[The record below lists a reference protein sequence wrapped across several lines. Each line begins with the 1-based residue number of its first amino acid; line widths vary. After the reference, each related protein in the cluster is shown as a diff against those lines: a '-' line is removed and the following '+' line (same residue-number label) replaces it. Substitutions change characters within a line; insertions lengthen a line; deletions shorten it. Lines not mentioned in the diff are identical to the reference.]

1 MNGLLSPPGHAL
13 AQWLAALDSPAGSET
28 PAPPPLP
35 AVPVGPANEQ
45 VILGLITA
53 RPWRRSAVDAATVA
67 AITTRV
73 RQALRDGAPIEFSL
87 PFGGYRSWR
96 LPSSP
101 NLDWAEV
108 FWIRYLRGY
117 ADRLAA
123 VHPAGVRLSLT
134 YVGGVLGWVNLLP
147 QADQDLYLRQLRQ
160 LLVRFSSA
168 SVALRLVDHSEACG
182 GAAAVLMRLQG
193 ALAAQPPADA
203 AALARARRNLL
214 WPGGDPPPAA
224 AVEAA
229 ARRCAALMALEER
242 RAFNKFGPRIQL
254 SHLRGAA
261 LALHIGSCRS
271 AVAQPWVSQ
280 GYLQWRPDRQAW
292 IERLATASALPAA
305 LQAVPVRHRL
315 HDISPAL
322 ESLPLRID
330 GAAPGSPPHACSDPR
345 ALSGAAGRTTPAS
358 QA

>member
-1 MNGLLSPPGHAL
+1 MSGLPSLQGHAL
-13 AQWLAALDSPAGSET
+13 AQWLAALGPPAPEAPAPAPSPAG
-28 PAPPPLP
+28 
-35 AVPVGPANEQ
+35 PVARAGEEAI
-45 VILGLITA
+45 VGLITA

-67 AITTRV
+67 AITARV
-73 RQALRDGAPIEFSL
+73 RQALRDDAPIEFSL
-87 PFGGYRSWR
+87 PFGGYRGWR

-108 FWIRYLRGY
+108 FWIRYLRAY

-123 VHPAGVRLSLT
+123 VHPAGVRLSLS

-147 QADQDLYLRQLRQ
+147 QADQGLYLQQLQR
-160 LLVRFSSA
+160 LLARFSSA
-168 SVALRLVDHSEACG
+168 SVAFQLVDHSEACG
-182 GAAAVLMRLQG
+182 GTAAVLVRLQA

-203 AALARARRNLL
+203 DALARARRNLH
-214 WPGGDPPPAA
+214 WPGEAPPPAA

-261 LALHIGSCRS
+261 LALPIGSCRS

-292 IERLATASALPAA
+292 LERLATASALPAS
-305 LQAVPVRHRL
+305 LQVVPVHHRL
-315 HDISPAL
+315 LGISPAL
-322 ESLPLRID
+322 ERLPLRID
-330 GAAPGSPPHACSDPR
+330 DAAPGSPPAACPVPR
-345 ALSGAAGRTTPAS
+345 ALSGAAGRTAPDPPA
-358 QA
+358 